1 MFKRKIFFLLLVMV
15 LAGVLSSCNNNIPCP
30 AYASTSVV
38 R

>member
-1 MFKRKIFFLLLVMV
+1 MFKRKVFFLLLVMILV
-15 LAGVLSSCNNNIPCP
+15 GGVSSCNNNIPCP